1 MNTVLWSKG
10 PYNDIYNK
18 KQTGFVEEEN
28 NIIEHMKKYNG
39 KILWIRI
46 GYVESLSYSDLDI
59 VANNLQYITKPTLL
73 LTSDGDRCVPS
84 GYDMNTVKKIF
95 ECKNIVKWH
104 TQNYDKTIDHEKL
117 KYFPI
122 GFDFHTN
129 HDIENEL
136 VFMLHSA
143 LKLKEKNETHVFFD
157 SHVNISNI
165 SRIHIFQ
172 MFIDN
177 PNFKFIKNR
186 MPFTS
191 ITNIYNQFLFVISP
205 EGNGLDC
212 HRTWELFLA
221 GCIVIKKSGP
231 LDNMFIEND
240 LPVVIIDDLD
250 TLNDDLPN
258 KLKQWKEQ
266 FIEFTDIRH
275 IYERLRFEYWLK

>member
-1 MNTVLWSKG
+1 
-10 PYNDIYNK
+10 
-18 KQTGFVEEEN
+18 
-28 NIIEHMKKYNG
+28 
-39 KILWIRI
+39 
-46 GYVESLSYSDLDI
+46 
-59 VANNLQYITKPTLL
+59 
-73 LTSDGDRCVPS
+73 
-84 GYDMNTVKKIF
+84 
-95 ECKNIVKWH
+95 
-104 TQNYDKTIDHEKL
+104 
-117 KYFPI
+117 
-122 GFDFHTN
+122 
-129 HDIENEL
+129 
-136 VFMLHSA
+136 MLHSA

-240 LPVVIIDDLD
+240 LPVVIIDDWD